1 MDSRKPCQLTIDTGA
16 LVTISRADIVAGKP
30 ERKPSRTCLT
40 DCLWRVRPVVEGGLC
55 RTESGTSG
63 PENPCVRRGGYGR
76 VHPGVRCPVGLR
88 RVRGRRTTFAST
100 GPGGVNAMETM
111 RPTKSCQALTAGD
124 ELIPARCDR
133 VVMARLEAP
142 LGPTN
147 ILIEPRLNCSRD
159 GLFIARALV
168 RGRPKVPVRIMNV
181 TSAE

>member
-1 MDSRKPCQLTIDTGA
+1 
-16 LVTISRADIVAGKP
+16 
-30 ERKPSRTCLT
+30 
-40 DCLWRVRPVVEGGLC
+40 
-55 RTESGTSG
+55 
-63 PENPCVRRGGYGR
+63 
-76 VHPGVRCPVGLR
+76 
-88 RVRGRRTTFAST
+88 
-100 GPGGVNAMETM
+100 METM